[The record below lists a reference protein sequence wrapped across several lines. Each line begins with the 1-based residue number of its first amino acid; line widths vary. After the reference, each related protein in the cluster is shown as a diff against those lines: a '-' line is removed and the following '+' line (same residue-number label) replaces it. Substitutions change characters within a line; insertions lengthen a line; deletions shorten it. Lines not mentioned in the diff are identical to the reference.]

1 MGAIADAKA
10 VMAARVNV
18 VQDQASVTLAAGRGA
33 SEQLVRDP
41 RLALVWTRNLDGEPM
56 AGRLRVAH
64 AIRAA
69 LNPGAELMSFRLPSV
84 VTDRTV
90 RRIAGAVLALAGSW
104 LGGQPLPIQ
113 CAIFAAGRDLRTMS
127 KAIPEDVETV
137 YLDGIRCYGL
147 LRRLRRQRPS
157 QRIVVDFDD
166 LMSRRMEL
174 LLAAGEPLSPG
185 YMTQRLPPFLRRLAT
200 SSFIGRTIVLYE
212 YLTLKALERKVLT
225 LADTIVLLS
234 SEDAAALDAIRAL
247 TPGARAEIATVPP
260 AVELAEAM
268 PVISPLRFIFVGT
281 DALTQNRLTIDY
293 LLDLWRRRAIAAPL
307 AIFGHQVRGVPLP
320 ANVTTPGYVNSL
332 DEIYDGRGVMLTP
345 SFLRGGIKTKVLEAF
360 SFGAPV
366 IGNNQTFESMPVGD
380 YPLRINDEA
389 ELVAILR
396 DPEGHLPLLRAAA
409 GQGHAYVRDHH
420 APAVFTGRWR
430 QLMGMP
436 ARP

>member
-1 MGAIADAKA
+1 MSQESATAKK
-10 VMAARVNV
+10 
-18 VQDQASVTLAAGRGA
+18 
-33 SEQLVRDP
+33 P

-64 AIRAA
+64 AIRQA
-69 LNPGAELMSFRLPSV
+69 LAPCAELMSFRLPSM
-84 VTDRTV
+84 VTDRSL
-90 RRIAGAVLALAGSW
+90 RRILGALLALIGSW
-104 LGGQPLPIQ
+104 LRGQPLPIQ
-113 CAIFAAGRDLRTMS
+113 CAIFASGRDLRAMS
-127 KAIPEDVETV
+127 HAIPEDVEAV

-147 LRRLRRQRPS
+147 LRLLRRKRPN

-185 YMTQRLPPFLRRLAT
+185 YMTQRLPPLLRRLAT
-200 SSFIGRTIVLYE
+200 SSVVGRTIVLYE
-212 YLTLKALERKVLT
+212 YLTLKALERRVLT

-260 AVELAEAM
+260 AVDLAESK
-268 PVISPLRFIFVGT
+268 PLSLPLRFIFVGT

-293 LLDLWRRRAIAAPL
+293 LLDLWRRRGLTAPL
-307 AIFGHQVRGVPLP
+307 AIFGHQVRGLPLP
-320 ANVTTPGYVNSL
+320 PNVTTPGYVNSL
-332 DEIYDGRGVMLTP
+332 DEIYDGHGVMLTP

-389 ELVAILR
+389 ELLAILG
-396 DPEGHLPLLRAAA
+396 DPEGHLALLQSAAD
-409 GQGHAYVRDHH
+409 QGRAYVRGHH
-420 APAVFTGRWR
+420 APAVFAGRWR
-430 QLMGMP
+430 RLLGLP
-436 ARP
+436 AEIEAASGVS

>member
-1 MGAIADAKA
+1 MSQDSVSAKK
-10 VMAARVNV
+10 
-18 VQDQASVTLAAGRGA
+18 
-33 SEQLVRDP
+33 P

-64 AIRAA
+64 AIRQA
-69 LNPGAELMSFRLPSV
+69 LAPCAELMSFRLPSM
-84 VTDRTV
+84 VTDRSL
-90 RRIAGAVLALAGSW
+90 RRILGALLALLGSW
-104 LGGQPLPIQ
+104 LRGQPLPIQ
-113 CAIFAAGRDLRTMS
+113 CAIFASGRDLRAMS
-127 KAIPEDVETV
+127 HAIPEDVEAV
-137 YLDGIRCYGL
+137 YLDGIRCYSLLRL
-147 LRRLRRQRPS
+147 LRRKRPN

-185 YMTQRLPPFLRRLAT
+185 YMTQRLPPVLRRLAT
-200 SSFIGRTIVLYE
+200 SSVVGRTIVLYE
-212 YLTLKALERKVLT
+212 YLTLKALERRVLT

-260 AVELAEAM
+260 SVDLADSK
-268 PVISPLRFIFVGT
+268 PLSLPLRFIFVGT

-293 LLDLWRRRAIAAPL
+293 LLDLWRRRDLTAPL
-307 AIFGHQVRGVPLP
+307 AIFGHQVRGLPLP
-320 ANVTTPGYVNSL
+320 PNVTTPGYVNSL
-332 DEIYDGRGVMLTP
+332 DEIYDGHSVMLTP

-389 ELVAILR
+389 ELLAILR
-396 DPEGHLPLLRAAA
+396 DLEGCLPLLQSAAD
-409 GQGHAYVRDHH
+409 QGRAYVRGHH
-420 APAVFTGRWR
+420 APAVFAGRWR
-430 QLMGMP
+430 RLLGLP
-436 ARP
+436 VEIEAASGVS

>member
-1 MGAIADAKA
+1 MTEAHVETPPIE
-10 VMAARVNV
+10 VARVE
-18 VQDQASVTLAAGRGA
+18 APKS
-33 SEQLVRDP
+33 

-64 AIRAA
+64 AIRSA
-69 LNPGAELMSFRLPSV
+69 LSPCAELMSFRLPSV
-84 VTDRTV
+84 VTDRSI
-90 RRIAGAVLALAGSW
+90 RRIVGALLALAGSW
-104 LGGQPLPIQ
+104 LRGQPLPIQ
-113 CAIFAAGRDLRTMS
+113 CAIFAAGRDLRATS
-127 KAIPEDVETV
+127 QSIPDDVEAI

-147 LRRLRRQRPS
+147 LRLLRRKRPD

-200 SSFIGRTIVLYE
+200 SSAIGRTIVLYE

-260 AVELAEAM
+260 SVDLADAQPM
-268 PVISPLRFIFVGT
+268 SSPVRFIFVGT

-293 LLDLWRRRAIAAPL
+293 LLDLWRRRDIAAPL
-307 AIFGHQVRGVPLP
+307 AIFGHQVRGAPLP
-320 ANVTTPGYVNSL
+320 PNVTTPGYVNSL
-332 DEIYDGRGVMLTP
+332 SEIYDGHGVMLTP

-389 ELVAILR
+389 DLVAILR
-396 DPEGHLPLLRAAA
+396 DPEGHRTLLQSAAD
-409 GQGHAYVRDHH
+409 QGRAYVRNHH
-420 APAVFTGRWR
+420 APAVFAARWR
-430 QLMGMP
+430 QLMGLKAP
-436 ARP
+436 AE

>member
-1 MGAIADAKA
+1 MTPQPAPRAK
-10 VMAARVNV
+10 
-18 VQDQASVTLAAGRGA
+18 
-33 SEQLVRDP
+33 P

-69 LNPGAELMSFRLPSV
+69 LSPCAELMSFRQPSV
-84 VTDRTV
+84 VTDRSL
-90 RRIAGAVLALAGSW
+90 RRILGAGLALLGSW
-104 LGGQPLPIQ
+104 LRGQPLPIQ
-113 CAIFAAGRDLRTMS
+113 CAIFAAGHDLRATS
-127 KAIPEDVETV
+127 KAIPTDVEAV

-147 LRRLRRQRPS
+147 LTQLRRKRPN

-200 SSFIGRTIVLYE
+200 SSALGRTIVLYE
-212 YLTLKALERKVLT
+212 YLTLKALERRVLT

-247 TPGARAEIATVPP
+247 TPGARAHIATVPP
-260 AVELAEAM
+260 AVELAEPR
-268 PVISPLRFIFVGT
+268 PVTAPLRFIFVGT

-293 LLDLWRRRAIAAPL
+293 LLELWRKWEITAPL
-307 AIFGHQVRGVPLP
+307 AIFGHQVRSVPLP
-320 ANVTTPGYVNSL
+320 PHVTTPGYVNSL
-332 DEIYDGRGVMLTP
+332 DEIYDGHGVMLTP

-360 SFGAPV
+360 SFGTPV
-366 IGNNQTFESMPVGD
+366 IGNNQTFESMDVGD
-380 YPLRINDEA
+380 YPLRINDED

-396 DPEGHLPLLRAAA
+396 DPESHRDLLLTAAEK
-409 GQGHAYVRDHH
+409 GGAYVRRQH
-420 APAVFTGRWR
+420 APEVFARRWR
-430 QLMGMP
+430 RLMGLP
-436 ARP
+436 AETASSQGG

>member
-1 MGAIADAKA
+1 MDL
-10 VMAARVNV
+10 
-18 VQDQASVTLAAGRGA
+18 ASGERMTEAGVPGRK
-33 SEQLVRDP
+33 P

-69 LNPGAELMSFRLPSV
+69 LSPCAELMSFRLPSV
-84 VTDRTV
+84 VTDRNS
-90 RRIAGAVLALAGSW
+90 RRIVGAMLALAGSW
-104 LGGQPLPIQ
+104 LRGQPLPIQ
-113 CAIFAAGRDLRTMS
+113 CAIFAAGRDLRAMS
-127 KAIPEDVETV
+127 RAIPEDIETV

-147 LRRLRRQRPS
+147 LRLLRRKRPQ

-185 YMTQRLPPFLRRLAT
+185 YMTQRLPPLLRKLAT
-200 SSFIGRTIVLYE
+200 SSALGRTIVLYE

-260 AVELAEAM
+260 AVDLAEAKPM
-268 PVISPLRFIFVGT
+268 AAPLRFIFVGT

-293 LLDLWRRRAIAAPL
+293 LLDLWRRRGITAPL

-320 ANVTTPGYVNSL
+320 PSVTTPGYVNSL
-332 DEIYDGRGVMLTP
+332 DEIYDGCGVMLTP

-366 IGNNQTFESMPVGD
+366 IGNNQTFESMPVGA
-380 YPLRINDEA
+380 YPLKINDEA

-396 DPEGHLPLLRAAA
+396 DPDGHLPLLQAAA
-409 GQGHAYVRDHH
+409 DQGRAYVREHH
-420 APAVFTGRWR
+420 APAVFAGRWR
-430 QLMGMP
+430 QLMGLP
-436 ARP
+436 APAE